1 MSDFDRCILILVDG
15 ARADVFAEL
24 LAAGELPNCKA
35 LFADRGGFQRGTT
48 AMPSVSGPAHLP
60 PITGCYPGR
69 SNIPGIRWFDRQRY
83 AQSAFQG
90 QRVRSYMGLNKT
102 ARMNRE
108 VSATT
113 PSMWESFPDGA
124 AMFCWFTRGLQ
135 PGGNLTRGA
144 KVTSW
149 IKGAVTRKWEAGDAA
164 SGERLLAAARGD
176 WPFVFTVFPTID
188 ELGHGQGPL
197 SDDSRQ
203 AYRSFDGFL
212 PKLRDALHENGDADR
227 TLIVATSD
235 HGQSATHTHFDLRAL
250 VKRHCKRVMHFPF
263 AWLRWFDCDAVSNVS
278 GNALA
283 HLSFRGPSG
292 WAERPDV
299 TRSGT
304 PAATVV
310 EALLAEEAIELVVH
324 REGDRLR
331 IRSRKGAALLSRDGG
346 TLMYDVEGADPFGLP
361 PLPGKMT
368 DSEAYALTVDS
379 DHPDALVQ
387 WEQLFWSPRCGDVV
401 LTSAPGYDLR
411 THFEYQD
418 HKGSHGS
425 TWWEHMH
432 VPILASTPLRADART
447 VDVFPT
453 VLNALGRPL
462 PDQPIDGRDLKPA
475 SV

>member
-188 ELGHGQGPL
+188 ELGFPHAIQDLAMRERGLVLVVG
-197 SDDSRQ
+197 
-203 AYRSFDGFL
+203 AAG
-212 PKLRDALHENGDADR
+212 NGKSTKIAMIAM
-227 TLIVATSD
+227 TTNNSTS
-235 HGQSATHTHFDLRAL
+235 
-250 VKRHCKRVMHFPF
+250 V
-263 AWLRWFDCDAVSNVS
+263 
-278 GNALA
+278 NALRRDMT
-283 HLSFRGPSG
+283 LNPYFR
-292 WAERPDV
+292 
-299 TRSGT
+299 
-304 PAATVV
+304 
-310 EALLAEEAIELVVH
+310 
-324 REGDRLR
+324 
-331 IRSRKGAALLSRDGG
+331 
-346 TLMYDVEGADPFGLP
+346 
-361 PLPGKMT
+361 
-368 DSEAYALTVDS
+368 
-379 DHPDALVQ
+379 
-387 WEQLFWSPRCGDVV
+387 
-401 LTSAPGYDLR
+401 
-411 THFEYQD
+411 
-418 HKGSHGS
+418 
-425 TWWEHMH
+425 
-432 VPILASTPLRADART
+432 
-447 VDVFPT
+447 
-453 VLNALGRPL
+453 LNAGS
-462 PDQPIDGRDLKPA
+462 G
-475 SV
+475 